1 MLWNWVN
8 IFKEWWD
15 IVRKLFSKRG
25 IYFQFL
31 DINGYIYFY
40 EEDIMYYNLK
50 TTNIIENKYHSIILN
65 IEYKQFQNEK
75 INFIHF
81 NIKTSKNLLLWKW
94 DGNILSCRYFVQNIK
109 EQRRYKSNKHKI
121 SSIFNLYILIKDSSF
136 SLEKEARYR

>member
-25 IYFQFL
+25 IYFQLL

-109 EQRRYKSNKHKI
+109 EQRRYKSNKHKNI
-121 SSIFNLYILIKDSSF
+121 INI
-136 SLEKEARYR
+136 